1 MLGDGEKCVAV
12 KRVLNNGFV
21 AVLFLLCTLNA
32 ARAEEFSAKVIGV
45 LDGDTVFILRDN
57 MPIRVRLAEIDAP
70 EKAQAFGEESKQSLT
85 ELVLNKQVHVDS
97 QAIDDYG
104 RLVALI
110 KVDELNVN
118 YEQVQR
124 GMASVYSHFSRSGA
138 LLGLQNEAKKAKR
151 GLWTQIDP
159 MSPRKWRIAHA
170 TTQSQHAVKNNTCG
184 SKRKC
189 SQMNSCDEA
198 NFYLSHC
205 NVKYL
210 DRDKDGIPCEN
221 LCSAKK

>member
-1 MLGDGEKCVAV
+1 MTKILK
-12 KRVLNNGFV
+12 KGFI
-21 AVLFLLCTLNA
+21 AALFLLCTLNA
-32 ARAEEFSAKVIGV
+32 AHTEEFLAKVIV
-45 LDGDTVFILRDN
+45 VMDGDTVLILRDN
-57 MPIRVRLAEIDAP
+57 MRIKVRLAEIDAP
-70 EKAQAFGEESKQSLT
+70 ENAQAFGEESKQSLA

-97 QAIDDYG
+97 QAVDDYG

-124 GMASVYSHFSRSGA
+124 GMAWVYSRFNRSEV
-138 LLGLQNEAKKAKR
+138 LLGLQNRAMKARR
-151 GLWTQIDP
+151 GLWAQTDP
-159 MSPRKWRIAHA
+159 IPPNKWRKDN
-170 TTQSQHAVKNNTCG
+170 TTSQQQYVCG
-184 SKRKC
+184 SKQYC

-205 NVKYL
+205 NAKSL
-210 DRDKDGIPCEN
+210 DKNRDGVPCEN